1 VPHFVTIY
9 GALIT
14 GNGTS
19 SATCTGTGMQ
29 FYYWDFHL
37 IS

>member
-19 SATCTGTGMQ
+19 GATCTGTGTGTQ
-29 FYYWDFHL
+29 FYYWDFT
-37 IS
+37 